1 MSSPTPSLFE
11 RVRWP
16 EIRDEFALEHELGQH
31 LSVVGP
37 TGSGKSVLLIEL
49 AKARGTRK
57 ARDGHPT
64 RMTYLAAKP
73 KDRSLDALGWP
84 RIRSWPP
91 GYGQFQVLVWPPY
104 GEPGTATARQRRI
117 FRPLLDQ
124 IFVEGGQVVIVDEV
138 ARFAEPFP
146 DGLGLKSIIN
156 DYETESRG
164 NDLSFFGA
172 TQRPRM
178 VPLSF
183 WSEPTWLAIF
193 KPEDEYDFKRIR
205 EIGGQRSGLEEAVRQ
220 LKDHEF
226 VFIRRRGSTRKD
238 IYVSKV
244 EL

>member
-1 MSSPTPSLFE
+1 LSSLGFE
-11 RVRWP
+11 RVPWP
-16 EIRDEFALEHELGQH
+16 ELRDDFALEHELGQH

-49 AKARGTRK
+49 CKARGQRK

-73 KDRSLDALGWP
+73 KDRSLDKLGWP

-91 GYGQFQVLVWPPY
+91 GYGQFQVLVWPAY
-104 GEPGTATARQRRI
+104 GEPGSAPARQRRV

-124 IFVEGGQVVIVDEV
+124 IFVEGGQIVVVDEV
-138 ARFAEPFP
+138 ARFAEPQP
-146 DGLGLKSIIN
+146 EGLGLKAIIN

-205 EIGGQRSGLEEAVRQ
+205 EIGGQRSGLEEAVRG
-220 LKDHEF
+220 LDDHEF
-226 VFIRRRGSTRKD
+226 AFIRRRGGGRKD
-238 IYVSKV
+238 ILISKV
-244 EL
+244 DL